1 MARISGPALVNEST
15 NRLVYFRT
23 GSHYPG
29 TPSPGHGMDW
39 YGHHWN
45 GFHSIC
51 GQWNGR
57 QLSSSVGADKPL
69 EGTVSRAP
77 EAGKRAR
84 SGRLDAHLIGPLNKS
99 QYPRPGVCRAHAGM
113 TVAGSGRIWEAVVE
127 MPSPYSYGNS
137 PYHRATT
144 SSTFAA
150 SASDTSALNAATRW
164 QIPRSVPSQ
173 SSE

>member
-45 GFHSIC
+45 GFHSIR

-84 SGRLDAHLIGPLNKS
+84 GGS
-99 QYPRPGVCRAHAGM
+99 RPGSHINGYRTSLM
-113 TVAGSGRIWEAVVE
+113 
-127 MPSPYSYGNS
+127 SPQGV
-137 PYHRATT
+137 RG
-144 SSTFAA
+144 
-150 SASDTSALNAATRW
+150 
-164 QIPRSVPSQ
+164 
-173 SSE
+173 

>member
-1 MARISGPALVNEST
+1 MARISGPALVKEST

-45 GFHSIC
+45 GFHSIR

-84 SGRLDAHLIGPLNKS
+84 SGRLAHVRSPRDIGLSRIFQPAL
-99 QYPRPGVCRAHAGM
+99 CRS
-113 TVAGSGRIWEAVVE
+113 SG
-127 MPSPYSYGNS
+127 
-137 PYHRATT
+137 
-144 SSTFAA
+144 
-150 SASDTSALNAATRW
+150 
-164 QIPRSVPSQ
+164 
-173 SSE
+173 